1 MRSDC
6 RGFPAQ
12 FKPWVKKGLSNR
24 GDFEVVQY
32 KNLTMYLWQDT
43 KPVTVVSSNT
53 NANDKT
59 IVTHKQHDGSTIQ
72 IKCPQAIHNYNKLMG
87 GVDLNDQ
94 IRNNYNYHMKSR
106 KSYRYIFFLFHLSI
120 TNAFILTKNYS
131 STISIRNMKQFRQ
144 QLAMALI
151 STYHSRKRSGCP
163 TIFTPAI
170 KRPTLLHFP
179 HRRSDVHCC
188 YYCSHHLH
196 KRKRTMWKCE
206 ECAFTYATQTKRM
219 TVFIC
224 IIKDYKNPQL
234 LIMYYILAL

>member
-1 MRSDC
+1 
-6 RGFPAQ
+6 
-12 FKPWVKKGLSNR
+12 
-24 GDFEVVQY
+24 
-32 KNLTMYLWQDT
+32 
-43 KPVTVVSSNT
+43 
-53 NANDKT
+53 
-59 IVTHKQHDGSTIQ
+59 
-72 IKCPQAIHNYNKLMG
+72 MG

-120 TNAFILTKNYS
+120 SNAFILTKNYS

-151 STYHSRKRSGCP
+151 STYHSRKRSGCRI
-163 TIFTPAI
+163 IFTPAI

>member
-1 MRSDC
+1 MGRHVVEKLTDKLKGKHHHIYFDNFFTSIPLLRSLSHNKLYACGTMRSDC
-6 RGFPAQ
+6 RGFLAQ
-12 FKPWVKKGLSNR
+12 FKPKVKKRLSNR

-43 KPVTVVSSNT
+43 KPVIVSSNT
-53 NANDKT
+53 NAYDKT

-131 STISIRNMKQFRQ
+131 STLSIQNMKQF
-144 QLAMALI
+144 
-151 STYHSRKRSGCP
+151 
-163 TIFTPAI
+163 
-170 KRPTLLHFP
+170 
-179 HRRSDVHCC
+179 
-188 YYCSHHLH
+188 
-196 KRKRTMWKCE
+196 
-206 ECAFTYATQTKRM
+206 
-219 TVFIC
+219 
-224 IIKDYKNPQL
+224 
-234 LIMYYILAL
+234 